1 MAGAGSGACSARP
14 RQTLDVTT
22 RSLPR
27 MNDDLAGAGGAHRL
41 LDKAGERAEERHQRG
56 ALVLKHLPDRAL
68 SELGMTGAPGI
79 GDALVRKPA
88 IELVERLHLRAGS
101 EQQVAH
107 GADLVLDL
115 ALLPA
120 RRRRA
125 GDRIDEVVRA
135 QLQEA
140 LIVDA
145 GAADKYGVDRRL
157 H

>member
-1 MAGAGSGACSARP
+1 MGSRTSAETLNPLPPDPARHQLSAIPLMAD
-14 RQTLDVTT
+14 Q
-22 RSLPR
+22 
-27 MNDDLAGAGGAHRL
+27 AGAGGAHRL

-68 SELGMTGAPGI
+68 AELGMAGAPGI

-125 GDRIDEVVRA
+125 GDRIDEVVR
-135 QLQEA
+135 
-140 LIVDA
+140 
-145 GAADKYGVDRRL
+145 DR
-157 H
+157 